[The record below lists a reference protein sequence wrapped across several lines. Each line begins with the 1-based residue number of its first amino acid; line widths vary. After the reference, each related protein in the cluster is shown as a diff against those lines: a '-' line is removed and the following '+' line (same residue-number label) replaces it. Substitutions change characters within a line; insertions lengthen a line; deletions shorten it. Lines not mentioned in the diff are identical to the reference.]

1 MLIKE
6 TKKGNEKETT
16 TDYLEFILVNVPLM
30 ITDLVS
36 FIFSVFPSGSSKRQI
51 LTLAARTLA
60 GQFRDR
66 LKACADSLM
75 ENAVVM

>member
-1 MLIKE
+1 M
-6 TKKGNEKETT
+6 KKGSKKERT
-16 TDYLEFILVNVPLM
+16 TDYQSFILVNVPLI
-30 ITDLVS
+30 ITDLVIID
-36 FIFSVFPSGSSKRQI
+36 FYCFPSGSSKRQI